1 MRRTWIFSIV
11 LSFAFPSVAA
21 GRKVY
26 LNGVKLDASVVLTN
40 QIFPACEVKFDENGD
55 VWIVAKGVKIAL
67 QGSSTASEK
76 IVAEAPVVQGTLT
89 KQYWL
94 VSPQHTRGL
103 VQYDIDVFVNG
114 IWIKKVR
121 SGDDKVVMDI
131 TKNVKP
137 GDNKLRIVATKNM
150 GDRRAST
157 SAADTMEIVLGEGT
171 VGGGTVRVDKPL
183 VAYRRTAQETQN
195 FAEDFPFVGR

>member
-1 MRRTWIFSIV
+1 MRRTWTFLILV
-11 LSFAFPSVAA
+11 WLGFPSVASA
-21 GRKVY
+21 RKVY

-40 QIFPACEVKFDENGD
+40 QMFPACEVKFDENGD

-114 IWIKKVR
+114 VWIKKVR

-137 GDNKLRIVATKNM
+137 GDNKLRIVATKIM
-150 GDRRAST
+150 GERRAST
-157 SAADTMEIVLGEGT
+157 SATDTMEIILGEGT

-183 VAYRRTAQETQN
+183 VAYRRTAHETQN
-195 FAEDFPFVGR
+195 FAEDFLFVGR